1 MPLFYFGC
9 PNVDCQE
16 QFFKITDIGVAR
28 KGMECPR
35 CKTISPRTPKAPS
48 SQVKEVVDTGMM
60 PKRVERIPETNRTF
74 KEREIASDIKR
85 KAETGYYRL
94 SPEDQEQYD
103 EDELDNFVKKS
114 IN

>member
-9 PNVDCQE
+9 PNSECQE
-16 QFFKITDIGVAR
+16 QFFKMTDIATAR
-28 KGMECPR
+28 GGYKCPK
-35 CKTISPRTPKAPS
+35 CDTVSPRTPKAPS
-48 SQVKEVVDTGMM
+48 SRVVEVVDNGMM
-60 PKRVERIPETNRTF
+60 AKRLERLPEAGRVF
-74 KEREIASDIKR
+74 KEREKTNDIKR